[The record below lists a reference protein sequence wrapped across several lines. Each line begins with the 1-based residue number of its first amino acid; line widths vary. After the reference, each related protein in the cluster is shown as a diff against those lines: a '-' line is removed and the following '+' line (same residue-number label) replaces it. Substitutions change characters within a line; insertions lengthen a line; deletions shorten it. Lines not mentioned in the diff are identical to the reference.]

1 MKRLLIPL
9 FAGLLLS
16 CLHTNVA
23 AQKDRVKEQQEK
35 QEQKEQERA
44 EKQEQKEKER
54 EVRNL
59 ERAERRKQ
67 AEKEKYPEEYK
78 AHISKQYTV
87 KPATAV
93 LAVYNLEGSIKVE
106 GYAGDKVLIEID
118 QTILAPSKEI
128 LEQGKKEIKLGF
140 DQNGDSV
147 CAYMQYPWDTR
158 PHDWREWNDEN
169 RHVEYRSHLD
179 YTIKVPFSSS
189 LRVST
194 VNDGDI
200 SVKDVTGALVVSNVN
215 GGIDIMNAKGT
226 TKAHTIN
233 GNLTVTYKS
242 NPPAASSY
250 YTLNGKLTA
259 VFQPD
264 LSADLQFK
272 SMNGAFYTDFENT
285 SLLAPTVVKNTEK
298 RGNATVYK
306 LNKDTRLRIGSGGKE
321 FKFETLNGNIYI
333 KKQS

>member
-16 CLHTNVA
+16 CLHTTVA

-54 EVRNL
+54 EERNR
-59 ERAERRKQ
+59 ERKERREQ
-67 AEKEKYPEEYK
+67 AEKEKYPESVSE
-78 AHISKQYTV
+78 HISKQFTV
-87 KPATAV
+87 KPNTAK

-106 GYAGDKVLIEID
+106 GYSGDKVLIEID
-118 QTILAPSKEI
+118 QTIAAPNKEI

-140 DQNGDSV
+140 DQLGDSV
-147 CAYMQYPWDTR
+147 VAYMQYPWDTR
-158 PHDWREWNDEN
+158 PHDWHEWNDDR
-169 RHVEYRSHLD
+169 RHIEYRCHLN
-179 YTIKVPFSSS
+179 YTIKVPLNSSIH
-189 LRVST
+189 VST
-194 VNDGDI
+194 INDGDI
-200 SVKDVTGALVVSNVN
+200 SVKDVSGTLVVNNIN
-215 GGIDIMNAKGT
+215 GAIDIANAKGAT
-226 TKAHTIN
+226 QAHTIN

-298 RGNATVYK
+298 KGDATVYK
-306 LNKDTRLRIGSGGKE
+306 LNKDTRLRIGAGGKE